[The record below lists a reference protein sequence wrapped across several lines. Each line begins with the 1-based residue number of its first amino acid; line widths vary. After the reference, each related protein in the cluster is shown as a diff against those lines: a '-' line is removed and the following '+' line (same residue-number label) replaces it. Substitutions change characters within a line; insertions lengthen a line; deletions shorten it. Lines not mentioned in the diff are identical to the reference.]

1 VLFFSLST
9 MFAYPYYGVKCLGFV
24 AGAKYGKY
32 YYYFYA
38 ASILV
43 AATTQLGVV
52 ISLID
57 LAFGLMAFPTVISS
71 ILLAPHVKRAAT
83 DYFKRLKDG
92 QFNS

>member
-1 VLFFSLST
+1 
-9 MFAYPYYGVKCLGFV
+9 
-24 AGAKYGKY
+24 
-32 YYYFYA
+32 
-38 ASILV
+38 LV